1 MRHLPHCGML
11 VALYAATPLAQATE
25 PTWTLDDLHGY
36 LNLAEASLT
45 QKDWKEAA
53 EGGVAAKMLASNN
66 NHEVVVVGLIR
77 VKADTAC
84 FLTRFEDIENF
95 KKGPAVITVR
105 KIGTRPGTADL
116 SALRL
121 AAGEVAGLKMCR
133 ESECGLKL
141 PVEAMNRIAA
151 QVKWDAPNAHELAET
166 AFRGWLADY
175 LRAYGERGNAGLVE
189 YGSGRVPVRLG
200 SQFQELPRL
209 DPGVLQVFG
218 ELPRGARR
226 RGARVSVLVQRG
238 SWLQAHDQRHAR
250 EYSSGARESRDRIE
264 ADLCQPLLRRF
275 SGIDVPGGRPS
286 RWQGSS
292 CPGVPSF
299 RTMSTSSSQLSARDL
314 DGNRDPTARKPE
326 HQHAGVVRILRE

>member
-1 MRHLPHCGML
+1 MRVAMRHLPHCGML
-11 VALYAATPLAQATE
+11 VALYAATPFAQATE
-25 PTWTLDDLHGY
+25 PTWALDDLRGY
-36 LNLAEASLT
+36 LAEAGLT

-53 EGGVAAKMLASNN
+53 KGGVAAKMLASNN
-66 NHEVVVVGLIR
+66 NQEVAVVGLIR

-116 SALRL
+116 AALRL

-141 PVEAMNRIAA
+141 PVEAMNQIAA

-166 AFRGWLADY
+166 AFRAWLADY

-200 SQFQELPRL
+200 SQFQELL
-209 DPGVLQVFG
+209 DAKPSLQDLIPEFYRYLANYP
-218 ELPRGARR
+218 EAR
-226 RGARVSVLVQRG
+226 A
-238 SWLQAHDQRHAR
+238 
-250 EYSSGARESRDRIE
+250 
-264 ADLCQPLLRRF
+264 
-275 SGIDVPGGRPS
+275 
-286 RWQGSS
+286 
-292 CPGVPSF
+292 
-299 RTMSTSSSQLSARDL
+299 
-314 DGNRDPTARKPE
+314 
-326 HQHAGVVRILRE
+326 AGVREFLYWSSDDLGFKPVTSVTHVNILQEPGKP